1 MRPRNTPLTTLY
13 LPTPTFTGEL
23 ALDPAVVWIEPLFPM
38 RAANRYA
45 KGTCQSGSYASQPLE
60 AASINITGM
69 GQVTILVLP
78 PPPPPLSSPC
88 IITSPILT
96 PESRLSLLAAHAGG
110 WGERHGSGRP
120 KLFLSRLGGSHSRY
134 HPYNLQPPEAS

>member
-69 GQVTILVLP
+69 GQVTPVVLLP
-78 PPPPPLSSPC
+78 PPPPPLQPLYHNQSNPYPR
-88 IITSPILT
+88 ITSLPPCRT
-96 PESRLSLLAAHAGG
+96 CR
-110 WGERHGSGRP
+110 W
-120 KLFLSRLGGSHSRY
+120 LG
-134 HPYNLQPPEAS
+134 